1 MMQMLARIER
11 VLFRVESVFAIALL
25 VAIVCLVA
33 VASIARAAGTPIIWS
48 IEVAQLAFVWLCILA
63 ADLALQKG
71 RHFGLSILT
80 DGMPPRMQRIVEMI
94 NLAILAALLA
104 LLLTYAWRNMI
115 LMHPRL
121 FGATQMHG
129 SWLHASMV
137 AGFALML
144 RTVLTRF
151 LQTATG
157 TMSGPAAGIPS

>member
-1 MMQMLARIER
+1 MMHLLARVER
-11 VLFRVESVFAIALL
+11 ALFRVESLCAVALL

-33 VASIARAAGTPIIWS
+33 VASIARAVGSPIIWS
-48 IEVAQLAFVWLCILA
+48 IEVAQLAFVWLCILS

-71 RHFGLSILT
+71 RHFGLSILI
-80 DGMPPRMQRIVEMI
+80 DAMSPRAQRILQLVNM
-94 NLAILAALLA
+94 AILAALLV
-104 LLLTYAWRNMI
+104 LLLVYAWRNTV

-137 AGFALML
+137 VGFALML
-144 RTVLTRF
+144 RTVFTRF

-157 TMSGPAAGIPS
+157 TLPGPAAGT